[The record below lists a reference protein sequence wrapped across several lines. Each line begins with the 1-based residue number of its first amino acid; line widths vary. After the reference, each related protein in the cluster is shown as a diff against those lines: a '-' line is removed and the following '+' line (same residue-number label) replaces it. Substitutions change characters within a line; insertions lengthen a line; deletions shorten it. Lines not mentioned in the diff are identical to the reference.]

1 MSHGRARGR
10 ISRPPPATRYNSY
23 MNESVSTGASAL
35 QFLPARVTM
44 ASLREAARGC
54 RGCPLYKNAT
64 QTVFGEGPRNARVV
78 LVGEVPGND
87 EDLAGH
93 PFVGPAGRVLD
104 EALEA
109 SRIRRDETYVTNV
122 VKHFKWEPQGKR
134 RKHKKPSAREIA
146 ACLPWLER
154 EMELIRPAVLVCLG
168 ATAAQALIA
177 RDFRVTQMHGRVI
190 PTALSE
196 RTVAT
201 IHPSSVLR
209 QRTPEDRR
217 REMDRLVADL
227 KRVAALIHA

>member
-1 MSHGRARGR
+1 MTSSHA
-10 ISRPPPATRYNSY
+10 
-23 MNESVSTGASAL
+23 TGASAL
-35 QFLPARVTM
+35 EYLPHRITM

-93 PFVGPAGRVLD
+93 PFVGPAGRVLA

-109 SRIRRDETYVTNV
+109 ARIPRDETYVTNV
-122 VKHFKWEPQGKR
+122 VKHFKWEPVGKR

-154 EMELIRPAVLVCLG
+154 EMTLIRPDVLVCLG

-177 RDFRVTQMHGRVI
+177 RDFKVTAMHGRVM
-190 PTALSE
+190 PTALSDQ
-196 RTVAT
+196 TVAT

-209 QRTPEDRR
+209 QRTSEDRR
-217 REMDRLVADL
+217 RELSRLVADL
-227 KRVAALIHA
+227 KRVAELIHG

>member
-1 MSHGRARGR
+1 MTPRS
-10 ISRPPPATRYNSY
+10 T
-23 MNESVSTGASAL
+23 TGASAL
-35 QFLPARVTM
+35 EFLPARLTM

-54 RGCPLYKNAT
+54 RGCPHYRNAT
-64 QTVFGEGPRNARVV
+64 QTVFGEGPRTARVV

-109 SRIRRDETYVTNV
+109 ARIARDETYVTNE

-154 EMELIRPAVLVCLG
+154 EMELIRPDVLVCLG
-168 ATAAQALIA
+168 ATAAQAVVS
-177 RDFRVTQMHGRVI
+177 RDFKVTAMRGRIV
-190 PTALSE
+190 PTALAP

-201 IHPSSVLR
+201 VHPSSILR
-209 QRTPEDRR
+209 QRGSDERR
-217 REMDRLVADL
+217 RQMARFVADL
-227 KRVAALIHA
+227 KIVAGLIHG